1 MRALWGAFPQRRVA
15 KRGRARLLL
24 RRSPAPRG
32 SVLSVQTIVRRTPD
46 AIESFWRSLRFF
58 SVYRLSIA
66 LLFLVAARVFG
77 DTVSLGTQDSR
88 LFGRVAAI
96 YLVLAVVFLVA
107 LLRRPRLF
115 NLQLSV
121 QVAVDVA
128 ALTLMMFASGGQK
141 SGIAALLFVVVAGA
155 GLVGQGRM
163 TLFYAALA
171 SVAMLLEESW
181 RALTLEAD
189 PADFVRTGI
198 ISIACFGTAIIARLL
213 ARRVVA
219 NETLARERGQQLDDQ
234 LRISERIIRD
244 MYDGVLVVDGD
255 GRVRLLNPRAEA
267 LLDLPTADEARL
279 EALSPGLADRYRVW
293 SAQPV
298 EAVEMLRQAS
308 GRLLRVRYLPSAG
321 PGGHALIYLEDMERV
336 QSQAQQLKLAALG
349 RLTANMAHEIRNP
362 LAAISHAAELLG
374 EEDADPLRLRLVH
387 IIHDNAL
394 RLNRLVTEVLELG
407 RRDRA
412 QPETLR
418 WREFLSGFLEELVLH
433 DASAGRRVH
442 VAEGDVEL
450 LFDRSHLYR
459 VLWNLLEN
467 ALRHAS
473 PADGAVRLRA
483 RAANTANRVEL
494 HIIDDGPGIDEAQ
507 RSQVFEPFFTTHGAG
522 TGLGLYIAR
531 ELCEASGARL
541 DLLDEWPGAHF
552 CIIAEGHPCR

>member
-1 MRALWGAFPQRRVA
+1 MCALRGAFPQCRVA
-15 KRGRARLLL
+15 KRRRARLLL

-32 SVLSVQTIVRRTPD
+32 AVLSVQTIAQRTPD

-121 QVAVDVA
+121 QVAVDIA

-219 NETLARERGQQLDDQ
+219 NETLARERGRQLDEQ

-267 LLDLPTADEARL
+267 LLDVRAADGAELATLSR
-279 EALSPGLADRYRVW
+279 ALAGRYQVW

-298 EAVEMLRQAS
+298 EVVEMLRQPS
-308 GRLLRVRYLPSAG
+308 GRLLRVRHLPSAG

-374 EEDADPLRLRLVH
+374 EEDVDPLRQRLVR
-387 IIHDNAL
+387 IICDNTG

-412 QPETLR
+412 QPETLH
-418 WREFLSGFLEELVLH
+418 WQDFLSGFLDELALH
-433 DASAGRRVH
+433 DASAARRVKL
-442 VAEGDVEL
+442 GQDDVEL
-450 LFDRSHLYR
+450 RFDRGHLYR

-473 PADGAVRLRA
+473 AVEGAVRLEA
-483 RAANTANRVEL
+483 KAVAANRVEL
-494 HIIDDGPGIDEAQ
+494 HIVDDGPGVDEAQ
-507 RSQVFEPFFTTHGAG
+507 RNQVFEPFFTTHGAG

-541 DLLDEWPGAHF
+541 ELLNEGPGAHF
-552 CIIAEGHPCR
+552 CITAEGLACH

>member
-1 MRALWGAFPQRRVA
+1 MRL
-15 KRGRARLLL
+15 
-24 RRSPAPRG
+24 
-32 SVLSVQTIVRRTPD
+32 QTIAQQESD

-58 SVYRLSIA
+58 SIYRLSIA
-66 LLFLVAARVFG
+66 LLFLVAAVVFG
-77 DTVSLGTQDSR
+77 DTVSLGTQDSW
-88 LFGRVAAI
+88 LFGRVAAV
-96 YLVLAVVFLVA
+96 YLVLAIAFLVE

-121 QVAVDVA
+121 QVAVDIV

-141 SGIAALLFVVVAGA
+141 SGIAALLLVVVAGA

-198 ISIACFGTAIIARLL
+198 ISISFFGTAIIARLL
-213 ARRVVA
+213 AQRVVA
-219 NETLARERGQQLDDQ
+219 NETLARERGRELNDQ

-244 MYDGVLVVDGD
+244 MDDGVLVVDGD

-267 LLDLPTADEARL
+267 LLDVRAADGAELATLSRALAAR
-279 EALSPGLADRYRVW
+279 YQVW
-293 SAQPV
+293 SAQAV
-298 EAVEMLRQAS
+298 EVVEMLRQPS
-308 GRLLRVRYLPSAG
+308 GRLLRVRHLPSAG

-374 EEDADPLRLRLVH
+374 EEDVDPLRQRLVR
-387 IIHDNAL
+387 IIHDNTR

-412 QPETLR
+412 QPETLH
-418 WREFLSGFLEELVLH
+418 WLDFLSGFLEELALH
-433 DASAGRRVH
+433 DASAARRVKL
-442 VAEGDVEL
+442 GQDDVEL
-450 LFDRSHLYR
+450 RFDRGHFYR

-473 PADGAVRLRA
+473 AAEGAVRLEA
-483 RAANTANRVEL
+483 RAVAANRVEL
-494 HIIDDGPGIDEAQ
+494 HIVDDGPGVDEAQ
-507 RSQVFEPFFTTHGAG
+507 RNQVFEPFFTTHGAG

-541 DLLDEWPGAHF
+541 ELLNEGPGAHF
-552 CIIAEGHPCR
+552 CITAEGLACR

>member
-1 MRALWGAFPQRRVA
+1 M
-15 KRGRARLLL
+15 
-24 RRSPAPRG
+24 
-32 SVLSVQTIVRRTPD
+32 SVQSIAEQETD
-46 AIESFWRSLRFF
+46 AIDSFWRSLRFF

-66 LLFLVAARVFG
+66 LLFLVAARIFG

-96 YLVLAVVFLVA
+96 YLVLAIVFLVA
-107 LLRRPRLF
+107 LLRRPRFF

-121 QVAVDVA
+121 QVAVDIA

-219 NETLARERGQQLDDQ
+219 NETLARERGRQLDDQ

-244 MYDGVLVVDGD
+244 MYDGVLVVDGE

-267 LLDLPTADEARL
+267 LLDVRASDETTL
-279 EALSPGLADRYRVW
+279 DALSPGLADRYPVW

-298 EAVEMLRQAS
+298 EAVEMLRQPS

-374 EEDADPLRLRLVH
+374 EEDADPLRLRLIH
-387 IIHDNAL
+387 IIHDNTL

-412 QPETLR
+412 QPEMLR
-418 WREFLSGFLEELVLH
+418 WRDFLSGFLEELVLH
-433 DASAGRRVH
+433 DGSAGRRVR
-442 VAEGDVEL
+442 VSEGDVEL

-467 ALRHAS
+467 ALRHGS
-473 PADGAVRLRA
+473 TADGAVRLEA

-507 RSQVFEPFFTTHGAG
+507 RNQVFEPFFTTHGAG

-552 CIIAEGHPCR
+552 RIIAEGLPCR

>member
-1 MRALWGAFPQRRVA
+1 MALQE
-15 KRGRARLLL
+15 
-24 RRSPAPRG
+24 
-32 SVLSVQTIVRRTPD
+32 PD
-46 AIESFWRSLRFF
+46 AIDSFWRSLRFF
-58 SVYRLSIA
+58 SMYRLSIA
-66 LLFLVAARVFG
+66 LLFLIVALVFG
-77 DTVSLGTQDSR
+77 DTVSLGTQDPR
-88 LFGRVAAI
+88 LFGRAAAI
-96 YLVLAVVFLVA
+96 YLLLATGFLVA
-107 LLRRPRLF
+107 LMRRPRRF

-121 QVAVDVA
+121 QVAADIA

-141 SGIAALLFVVVAGA
+141 SGIAALLLVVVAAA

-181 RALTLEAD
+181 RALTREAD

-198 ISIACFGTAIIARLL
+198 ICIAFFGTAIVARLL

-219 NETLARERGQQLDDQ
+219 NETLARERGRQLNDQ

-244 MYDGVLVVDGD
+244 MEDGVLVVDGD
-255 GRVRLLNPRAEA
+255 GRVRLLNPRAET
-267 LLDLPTADEARL
+267 LLGVQAADDAELAT
-279 EALSPGLADRYRVW
+279 LSRSLAERCRMW

-298 EAVEMLRQAS
+298 EMVEMLRQDN
-308 GRLLRVRYLPSAG
+308 GRLLRVRYLPAAEA
-321 PGGHALIYLEDMERV
+321 GGHALIYLEDMERI

-362 LAAISHAAELLG
+362 LAAISHAAELLA
-374 EEDADPLRLRLVH
+374 EEDADPLHQRLAR
-387 IIHDNAL
+387 IIHDNTQ

-418 WREFLSGFLEELVLH
+418 WQAFLCGFLEELALH
-433 DASAGRRVH
+433 DSSAGRRVH
-442 VAEGDVEL
+442 VGAGDVEL
-450 LFDRSHLYR
+450 RFDRGHLYR
-459 VLWNLLEN
+459 VLWNLLGN

-473 PADGAVRLRA
+473 AADGAVRLEA
-483 RAANTANRVEL
+483 KAATATSGVEL
-494 HIIDDGPGIDEAQ
+494 HVIDDGPGIDEAQ
-507 RSQVFEPFFTTHGAG
+507 RNQIFEPFFTTHGAG

-541 DLLDEWPGAHF
+541 ELLHTRQGAHF
-552 CIIAEGHPCR
+552 RICAEGLACQ